1 MHCTWHR
8 LITTKRRE
16 RKTKKRSNRGLKS
29 FQKTSATLYLEICYS
44 CNLLFDELGGGSGTN
59 FELLLDFSDRAAL
72 GASEAEEQRER
83 RREAIDLTIE
93 SSIIVLTN
101 LLFAG
106 ITVLP
111 LFGVNLDSVLARIA
125 FWSSEFISTTFSGFV
140 MGLLALN
147 IPSLWFSSIT
157 FCLPVFLYLPSLKK
171 NCVLC
176 KPLSLLLSSSCFSNV
191 KKTRS
196 PQQNCATSV

>member
-1 MHCTWHR
+1 MFEMHCTWHR
-8 LITTKRRE
+8 LITTKRRGGRQ
-16 RKTKKRSNRGLKS
+16 RKDQTEALKS

-59 FELLLDFSDRAAL
+59 FELLLDFSDGAAL

-83 RREAIDLTIE
+83 RRVAIDLTIE

-111 LFGVNLDSVLARIA
+111 LFGVNLDSVLARID

-140 MGLLALN
+140 MGFLAFT
-147 IPSLWFSSIT
+147 IPSHWFCSIT
-157 FCLPVFLYLPSLKK
+157 LYTSLVFLYLPSLKK
-171 NCVLC
+171 ELSVL
-176 KPLSLLLSSSCFSNV
+176 
-191 KKTRS
+191 
-196 PQQNCATSV
+196 

>member
-1 MHCTWHR
+1 MTSFNYHQ
-8 LITTKRRE
+8 KKE

-44 CNLLFDELGGGSGTN
+44 CNLLFDEFEGGSGTN

-72 GASEAEEQRER
+72 GASEA
-83 RREAIDLTIE
+83 EAIDLTIE

-111 LFGVNLDSVLARIA
+111 LFGVNLDSVSA
-125 FWSSEFISTTFSGFV
+125 
-140 MGLLALN
+140 
-147 IPSLWFSSIT
+147 
-157 FCLPVFLYLPSLKK
+157 
-171 NCVLC
+171 
-176 KPLSLLLSSSCFSNV
+176 
-191 KKTRS
+191 
-196 PQQNCATSV
+196 